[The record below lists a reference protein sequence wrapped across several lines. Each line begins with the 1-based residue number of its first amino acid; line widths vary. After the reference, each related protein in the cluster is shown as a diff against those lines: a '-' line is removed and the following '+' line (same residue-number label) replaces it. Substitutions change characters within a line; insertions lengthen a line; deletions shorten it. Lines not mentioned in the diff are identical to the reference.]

1 MSAFIRRLGRVSGRI
16 LTKLPVPIADGGTG
30 ATSAGAA
37 TTALGAAALTAQTF
51 TQIQRWSKGGDI
63 LSASPLVIDTDGN
76 FFDVTGTTNF
86 AAMTVVA
93 GSWFVLQF
101 DAVLTMTHHSTN
113 LDLPGQANITTAAGD
128 VATFFATGTNTVQCT
143 SYTRASGEAIV
154 AGGGG
159 LYTWARNMAAE
170 SDSTD
175 TTETSNGVEAL
186 GSGLTSLALVD
197 GDEIV
202 IDVGSLHMAS
212 TDGSAAGYEL
222 GLTDGSNFYPWNA
235 VEGGGN
241 GGLMEGGDTSAV
253 PNTHRNGNAMQLST
267 GRHAHFGSPMIF
279 SKRALGLSASSLTW
293 QLAFKHASG
302 TGIIHEGSATG
313 AGLWA
318 MGVRRETT

>member
-63 LSASPLVIDTDGN
+63 VSASPLVIDTDGN

-154 AGGGG
+154 AAGGGMYEFVVAM
-159 LYTWARNMAAE
+159 LAE
-170 SDSTD
+170 EDTSDTSQTG
-175 TTETSNGVEAL
+175 TTAMGTGI
-186 GSGLTSLALVD
+186 TRQLVA
-197 GDEIV
+197 GEEIV
-202 IDVGSLHMAS
+202 IEIGEIEVES
-212 TDGSAAGYEL
+212 TDGAHTYFQF
-222 GLTDGSNFYPWNA
+222 GLYDGSTFYSGVPLLQ
-235 VEGGGN
+235 GGGSFNQLPEARNNTQAENVISGNLFTMTNNASN
-241 GGLMEGGDTSAV
+241 GIIARVYG
-253 PNTHRNGNAMQLST
+253 Q
-267 GRHAHFGSPMIF
+267 
-279 SKRALGLSASSLTW
+279 KALGLVTDSSKTW
-293 QLAFKHASG
+293 TLATKVISG
-302 TGIIHEGSATG
+302 SGVKVMGASATAVWSIG
-313 AGLWA
+313 IRKEIAP
-318 MGVRRETT
+318 